1 MNRLETFKAV
11 FDSAPDGVI
20 IISHLG
26 KILLVNQQ
34 TEHLFGY
41 TNEELEGKDIE
52 LLIPKRYHHNHQSH
66 KTEFI
71 SNPTVR
77 KMGSKN
83 ELWACRKDGSEFAAE
98 ISLSPVNL
106 SDKTI
111 ITAVIRD
118 VTERKKAEEEIALQN
133 KKLQI
138 QYKELEQFAYIA
150 SHDLQEPLRT
160 IVSFSEL
167 LETQCTD
174 DNNEAAKTYIKFI
187 SNSSKR
193 MQQLIKGLLD
203 YSRVGKHRELSYV
216 DCNLIVSEVISDLNS
231 AIQESNAQITVGPL
245 PSLNA
250 YALEI
255 RLLFQNL
262 ISNALKFRHS
272 GTTPTIKIT
281 AKAEKKHWHFTVQ
294 DNGIGISEEDCEKI
308 FIIFKRLHN
317 RNEYEGIGIGLSHCK
332 KIIEL
337 HGGEIWVESKLNEG
351 STFNFTIPNNKHL

>member
-167 LETQCTD
+167 LETQCTE

-231 AIQESNAQITVGPL
+231 AVQESNAQITVGPL

-272 GTTPTIKIT
+272 GTTPKIKIT

>member
-20 IISHLG
+20 IVNHLG

-34 TEHLFGY
+34 TENLFGY
-41 TNEELEGKDIE
+41 KNDELTGKDIE
-52 LLIPKRYHHNHQSH
+52 VLIPERYHNKHNGYTSDY
-66 KTEFI
+66 I
-71 SNPTVR
+71 SEPSPR
-77 KMGSKN
+77 KMGSKR
-83 ELWACRKDGSEFAAE
+83 ELWGKRKDGSEFAAE
-98 ISLSPVNL
+98 ISLSPVKL
-106 SDKTI
+106 KDKTI
-111 ITAVIRD
+111 ISAAVRD
-118 VTERKKAEEEIALQN
+118 ITERKKAELEIATQN
-133 KKLQI
+133 RKLQI

-167 LETQCTD
+167 LQNQCNES
-174 DNNEAAKTYIKFI
+174 NNEAVNTYINFI
-187 SNSSKR
+187 TNSSKR
-193 MQQLIKGLLD
+193 MQELIKGLLD

-216 DCNLIVSEVISDLNS
+216 DCNSIVQEVLSDLGT
-231 AIQESNAQITVGPL
+231 AIQESNAQITINPL
-245 PSLNA
+245 PCLNA

-262 ISNALKFRHS
+262 ISNALKFRLNEN
-272 GTTPTIKIT
+272 TPKIT
-281 AKAEKKHWHFTVQ
+281 ISAKAEKKHWHFTIQ
-294 DNGIGISEEDCEKI
+294 DNGIGISENDKEKI